1 MGTLVG
7 QVAGQGQLQ
16 EKLTRAFGPLLSV
29 VRINYV
35 KHVPKDSHNQKE
47 FFFSFFGC
55 EPSSK
60 IKNHG
65 GPWQIISVFV
75 FVRRDNRYLQQTIIN
90 SYTFHE
96 I

>member
-1 MGTLVG
+1 MKFNSSIFFFPLNGYISRTSSR
-7 QVAGQGQLQ
+7 
-16 EKLTRAFGPLLSV
+16 TRAIARKIDKAFGPLLSV

-65 GPWQIISVFV
+65 GP
-75 FVRRDNRYLQQTIIN
+75 
-90 SYTFHE
+90 
-96 I
+96 

>member
-7 QVAGQGQLQ
+7 QVARQVARQGQLQ
-16 EKLTRAFGPLLSV
+16 EKLTKAFRPLLSV

-65 GPWQIISVFV
+65 GP
-75 FVRRDNRYLQQTIIN
+75 
-90 SYTFHE
+90 
-96 I
+96 